1 MVIIDP
7 WASKE
12 GLRFFLL
19 KLKED
24 QELDALIKNYVREI
38 LGHKIVM
45 SPSKGRYGEKGKDIV
60 AIENE
65 SKGGYCSYIV
75 KRGTLQKNLYG
86 QFGVLK
92 QMRDAMLIDLEIQR
106 YKSKPRTAVIVHNG
120 EEGTRAAID
129 VFENEKTR
137 IERELERELLLRPIE
152 RWDIEEI
159 TNRLH
164 PHGQYFKDSEEHRL
178 HLEML
183 YSFQEISIDLH
194 ERIETISTIPEK
206 KGEELS
212 TVLMDHIGKI
222 RSIMKNYSL
231 VKMVKGEGKN

>member
-1 MVIIDP
+1 MIIDP
-7 WASKE
+7 WASKD
-12 GLRFFLL
+12 GLRFFLS

-24 QELDALIKNYVREI
+24 QELDALIRSYVGDI
-38 LGHKIVM
+38 LAHKIVM

-65 SKGGYCSYIV
+65 NKGSYCSYIV
-75 KRGTLQKNLYG
+75 KRGTLQRNLYG
-86 QFGVLK
+86 QYGVLK
-92 QMRDAMLIDLEIQR
+92 QMRDAMLIDLEIQK

-120 EEGTRAAID
+120 EEGSRGAID
-129 VFENEKTR
+129 IFENEKTR
-137 IERELERELLLRPIE
+137 IEMELDKQLLLRPID

-159 TNRLH
+159 TTRLH
-164 PHGQYFKDSEEHRL
+164 PHGQYFKDSERHKL
-178 HLEML
+178 SLEML
-183 YSFQEISIDLH
+183 HSFREISIELH

-222 RSIMKNYSL
+222 KSIMENYSF
-231 VKMVKGEGKN
+231 VKMAKEKGKN